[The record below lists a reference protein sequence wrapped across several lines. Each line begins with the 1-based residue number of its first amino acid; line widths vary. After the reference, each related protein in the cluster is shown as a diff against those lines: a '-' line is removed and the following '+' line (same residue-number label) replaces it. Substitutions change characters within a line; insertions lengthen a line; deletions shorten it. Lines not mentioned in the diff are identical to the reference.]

1 MNAAMHAMRL
11 PAHQGRFFMKPR
23 IGLSL
28 TGVNAVVV
36 RLTAVEVT
44 ARMLHGETASD
55 AMQSGFNDVQQGYLD
70 TAQLPGA
77 ASEDRATAG
86 NLIEN

>member
-1 MNAAMHAMRL
+1 
-11 PAHQGRFFMKPR
+11 
-23 IGLSL
+23 LSL
-28 TGVNAVVV
+28 TGVNAAVV

-55 AMQSGFNDVQQGYLD
+55 AMQSGFNDVQQEYLD

-77 ASEDRATAG
+77 ASEDRATAA
-86 NLIEN
+86 NLIENISP